1 MKYAFMSFSA
11 PQLSFQ
17 ELTATAR
24 RYGYDGVELRIDA
37 NHAHGVG
44 LTTSPEHLALI
55 RAECESSGVSIPC
68 LALSL
73 RLANPMESAVE
84 AAGAYLKLAAQIG
97 APRVRVFGGQ
107 IPKGI
112 SREESQAF
120 LIRSLRQLASIAET
134 EGVTVCIETH
144 DDWCDPDRMAE
155 IMSEVGH
162 PNIAI
167 TWDVMHTL
175 RRAGRSPDYTF
186 QRLKSWIRH
195 IHFHDGLLTLE
206 KLQFRPVGE
215 GEIDHA
221 EIVRILLKAG
231 YDGYI
236 SGEWIN
242 WEPYEDHLPREVAKM
257 RQYETRLGTRQH
269 LNETV
274 R

>member
-17 ELTATAR
+17 ELTAAAR
-24 RYGYDGVELRIDA
+24 RYGYDGVELRTDA
-37 NHAHGVG
+37 NHAHGVE
-44 LTTSPEHLALI
+44 LTASPEHLA
-55 RAECESSGVSIPC
+55 RVRSECEASGVSIPC

-73 RLANPMESAVE
+73 KLANPTKSAVE
-84 AAGAYLKLAAQIG
+84 EAGAYLKLASQVG

-107 IPKGI
+107 IPEGI

-120 LIRSLRQLASIAET
+120 LIRSMRQLGSMAES

-144 DDWCDPDRMAE
+144 DAWYDPDRMAD
-155 IMSEVGH
+155 IMSEVDH
-162 PNIAI
+162 PNIAV

-175 RRAGRSPDYTF
+175 RRGGRSSDYSF

-195 IHFHDGLLTLE
+195 VHFHDGLLTLE
-206 KLQFRPVGE
+206 NLQFRPMGD

-221 EIVRILLKAG
+221 EAVRILLAAG

-257 RQYETRLGTRQH
+257 RQYETRFTQR
-269 LNETV
+269 